1 MNIVKNLLLA
11 MTLTATAATATSAL
25 AADKIVVLD
34 MQAAILG
41 TDLAKK
47 SMDKLQKNAEFT
59 AMRAKL
65 ESLVADIKALQESAE
80 KNGMTWSEDKLAE
93 HRKKIE
99 YLRADYEL
107 AQKKL
112 QAEQQQ
118 VLQRVQQELAPK
130 VRPVLEKLIED
141 EKIGM
146 IVNAQSVFHADADH
160 DITAELVE
168 RLNKSQ

>member
-1 MNIVKNLLLA
+1 VKIVKNLLLA
-11 MTLTATAATATSAL
+11 VTLTAAAGAAL
-25 AADKIVVLD
+25 AADKVVVLD
-34 MQAAILG
+34 MQAAMLG

-47 SMDKLQKNAEFT
+47 SIEALQKDSEFT
-59 AMRAKL
+59 AVRAKL

-80 KNGMTWSEDKLAE
+80 KNAMTWSDDKLSE
-93 HRKKIE
+93 HRKKVE

-112 QAEQQQ
+112 QSEQQD

-141 EKIGM
+141 EKISM
-146 IVNAQSVFHADADH
+146 IINAQSVFHADASH
-160 DITAELVE
+160 DITAKLIE

>member
-1 MNIVKNLLLA
+1 MKIVKNLLLA
-11 MTLTATAATATSAL
+11 VTLTAAAGAAL
-25 AADKIVVLD
+25 AADKVVVLD
-34 MQAAILG
+34 MQAAMLG

-47 SMDKLQKNAEFT
+47 SIEALQKDSEFT
-59 AMRAKL
+59 AVRAKL

-80 KNGMTWSEDKLAE
+80 KNAMTWSDDKLSE
-93 HRKKIE
+93 HRKKVE

-112 QAEQQQ
+112 QSEQQD

-141 EKIGM
+141 EKISM
-146 IVNAQSVFHADADH
+146 IINAQSVFHADASH
-160 DITAELVE
+160 DITAKLIE